1 MDKLGI
7 AVIGLHMGYGHFKQ
21 ANEHPSARLVAV
33 CDTNPA
39 EVERVKAEFPV
50 PLATTDYE
58 EVLASPDVHIVS
70 ITTPDHFHLEQT
82 LAAFEAGKHV
92 LVEKPMA
99 RTVDECAQMVEAAR
113 KANKKLMVAHVCR
126 FYSFF
131 ADCKRWIDEGT
142 LGEVFH
148 IETSYIHNYE
158 QIPGFDG
165 WRFDPEKRHF
175 LIGGGCHAIDLAR
188 WLGGDV
194 EEVSCYSNHFNIPI
208 QQYDDH
214 WNLNVKF
221 KSGAVGRIMAS
232 DGCQRPYNIDCQV
245 WGSKGTV
252 QGDNT
257 SPDYKLCLRTI
268 DRHKWLTLPKETM
281 AKAIASEIGH
291 FVDCVVNDTTP
302 LIDGVDGAKT
312 VATGW
317 AAIESSKQGGAPVKV
332 RNEF

>member
-1 MDKLGI
+1 MIGV
-7 AVIGLHMGYGHFKQ
+7 AVVGYGYWGP
-21 ANEHPSARLVAV
+21 NLVRNFSQTDGAQVIAV
-33 CDTNPA
+33 CDQRP
-39 EVERVKAEFPV
+39 ERRELVAKVYPSVKTYSDFDDVLNDPSIDAVAIATPV
-50 PLATTDYE
+50 
-58 EVLASPDVHIVS
+58 SS
-70 ITTPDHFHLEQT
+70 HFDLSLRALQ
-82 LAAFEAGKHV
+82 AGKHV

-99 RTVDECAQMVEAAR
+99 RTIDECAQMVEAAR
-113 KANKKLMVAHVCR
+113 KHNKKLMVAHVCR

-142 LGEVFH
+142 LGNIFN

-158 QIPGFDG
+158 NIPGWDG

-188 WLGGDV
+188 WLGGDID
-194 EEVSCYSNHFNIPI
+194 EVSCYSNHFNIPV

-252 QGDNT
+252 EGDNT
-257 SPDYKLCLRTI
+257 SDTFKMSLTTLQP
-268 DRHKWLTLPKETM
+268 HQWLTLPKETM

-317 AAIESSKQGGAPVKV
+317 AAIESSKTGLPVKV

>member
-21 ANEHPSARLVAV
+21 ANEHPKAQLVGV
-33 CDTNPA
+33 CDTQQS
-39 EVERVKAEFPV
+39 EVDRVMAEFPV
-50 PLATTDYE
+50 KIATTNYDDI
-58 EVLASPDVHIVS
+58 LKSPDVDIVS
-70 ITTPDHFHLEQT
+70 ITTPDHYHLDQT
-82 LAAFEAGKHV
+82 IAAFEAGKHV

-99 RTVDECAQMVEAAR
+99 RTVEECEAMVNAAR
-113 KANKKLMVAHVCR
+113 KYNKKLMVAHVCR
-126 FYSFF
+126 FYKFF
-131 ADCKRWIDEGT
+131 EDCKRWIDEGT
-142 LGEVFH
+142 LGDIYH

-158 QIPGFDG
+158 NIPGWDG

-188 WLGGDV
+188 WLGGDI
-194 EEVSCYSNHFNIPI
+194 EEVSCYSNHYNIPA
-208 QQYDDH
+208 QKYDDH

-252 QGDNT
+252 EGDNT
-257 SPDYKLCLRTI
+257 SPEFKMCLRTI
-268 DRHKWLTLPKETM
+268 DRNRWLTLPKETM
-281 AKAIASEIGH
+281 AKAIANEIGH
-291 FVDCVVNDTTP
+291 FVDCVVNDSTP

-317 AAIESSKQGGAPVKV
+317 AAIESSKTGQPVKV

>member
-1 MDKLGI
+1 MDRKLGI

-21 ANEHPSARLVAV
+21 ANEHPQAQLVAV
-33 CDTNPA
+33 CDSQQA
-39 EVERVKAEFPV
+39 EVDKVVGEFPV
-50 PLATTDYE
+50 KLATTNYDDI
-58 EVLASPDVHIVS
+58 LKSPDVDIVS
-70 ITTPDHFHLEQT
+70 ITTPDHYHLEQT
-82 LAAFEAGKHV
+82 IAAFEAGKHV

-99 RTVDECAQMVEAAR
+99 RTVEECEAMVNAAR
-113 KANKKLMVAHVCR
+113 KYGKKLMVAHVCR

-142 LGEVFH
+142 LGEVFN

-158 QIPGFDG
+158 SIPGWDG

-188 WLGGDV
+188 WLGGDID
-194 EEVSCYSNHFNIPI
+194 EVSCYSNHYNIPI

-252 QGDNT
+252 EGDNT
-257 SPDYKLCLRTI
+257 SDTFKMCLRTI
-268 DRHKWLTLPKETM
+268 DRNKWLTLPKETM

-317 AAIESSKQGGAPVKV
+317 AAIESSKTGKPVKV